1 MNNDDFCDNYYIN
14 EVDEPVTT
22 RHSRNNTT
30 AFKSYKKETPAYKE
44 SIKALDESINNLLTT
59 DLWGNKKKYPK
70 VKRYKAL
77 GFLNQTEYFGWLQN
91 NNFSKYHYDLEL
103 LNSYSEES
111 EEISKILSRYN
122 LN

>member
-1 MNNDDFCDNYYIN
+1 MHNDDLDFYVN
-14 EVDEPVTT
+14 ELEDTQTT
-22 RHSRNNTT
+22 SKHSRKSAT
-30 AFKSYKKETPAYKE
+30 AFKAYKKETPAYKE
-44 SIKALDESINNLLTT
+44 SIKALDESIAHLLTT

-111 EEISKILSRYN
+111 EEISKFISRYN

>member
-1 MNNDDFCDNYYIN
+1 MSNDNFYVN
-14 EVDEPVTT
+14 ELEDTQTT
-22 RHSRNNTT
+22 SKHSRKSNISI
-30 AFKSYKKETPAYKE
+30 FKSYKKLTPEY
-44 SIKALDESINNLLTT
+44 LDAVKNLDKSINNLLTT

-111 EEISKILSRYN
+111 E
-122 LN
+122 